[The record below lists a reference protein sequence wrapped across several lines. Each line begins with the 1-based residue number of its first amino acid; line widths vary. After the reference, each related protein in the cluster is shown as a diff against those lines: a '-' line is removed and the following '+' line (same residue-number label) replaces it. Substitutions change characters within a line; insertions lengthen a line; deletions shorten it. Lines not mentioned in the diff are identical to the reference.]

1 MAHDFAK
8 QSVVCYTCCRGERR
22 QVYKPPSLVPR
33 IETYIE
39 MRYVSANLRR
49 EEHHPRHPKS
59 KEAGKHP
66 WGLPALPT
74 AKRTRAGRSR
84 LALKAPCTLTLTAPT
99 GFATIQTNHKFALS
113 EQILLNISDKLVTA
127 SSKFTKYTVNT
138 LFALVPIILCN
149 VVTMNWANLYFNIR
163 KSHLI

>member
-8 QSVVCYTCCRGERR
+8 QSVVCYTCWCVIPAGAADGGSGVRRFCAPLPPPVFGERR

-33 IETYIE
+33 VETYIE

-66 WGLPALPT
+66 WGLPALTT

-84 LALKAPCTLTLTAPT
+84 LALKAPCTLTLTAPA
-99 GFATIQTNHKFALS
+99 GFAMPLTEQNYSSFDKKSTIFSL
-113 EQILLNISDKLVTA
+113 IV
-127 SSKFTKYTVNT
+127 
-138 LFALVPIILCN
+138 
-149 VVTMNWANLYFNIR
+149 LY
-163 KSHLI
+163 S